1 MTFGCCPRLLE
12 SVPLLPVM
20 AQPPRPYVQRG
31 CTSACLAMTD
41 EPEDAFTEGRMRFAS
56 VPLDWNLRRRPIASG
71 ELVSNPSGR
80 IPGKGLRRPVKHG
93 HFSWTFKMLI

>member
-1 MTFGCCPRLLE
+1 
-12 SVPLLPVM
+12 M

-80 IPGKGLRRPVKHG
+80 IPGKGLRRPVKG
-93 HFSWTFKMLI
+93 YSSECNFKVLASK